1 MANDETKTGLDDAS
15 VTAFRL
21 TLDKLADHD
30 VAEIFEAAAGRGPIA
45 DLAPQAM
52 RARNIEL

>member
-21 TLDKLADHD
+21 TLDKLAGHD

-45 DLAPQAM
+45 DLAAEAM
-52 RARNIEL
+52 RARNIDL

>member
-1 MANDETKTGLDDAS
+1 MTNDETKTGLDDAS

-21 TLDKLADHD
+21 TLDNLADHD

-45 DLAPQAM
+45 DLAPKAM
-52 RARNIEL
+52 RARNIDL

>member
-45 DLAPQAM
+45 HLVPKAM
-52 RARNIEL
+52 QARNIDL